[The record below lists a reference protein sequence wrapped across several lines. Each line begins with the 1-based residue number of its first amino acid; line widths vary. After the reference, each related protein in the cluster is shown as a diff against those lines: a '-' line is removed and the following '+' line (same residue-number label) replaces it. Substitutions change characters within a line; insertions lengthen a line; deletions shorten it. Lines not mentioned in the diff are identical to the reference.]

1 MKTMNY
7 NKIYPQYFT
16 LVALGLYILLFIVPS
31 IMGIYYSFTNW
42 NRYSS
47 EIKFIGLENY
57 RVIFSSG
64 SSYFYYIYNT
74 LKFTLISNIV
84 KIIPALFLAILLS
97 GNLKGESIYRAILFF
112 PAILSYL
119 VIGLIFRSMLH
130 PQMGL
135 VNNTLRNLGLDFIT
149 KSWLV
154 DPKWVWPSIFTVDAW
169 RGVGYVM
176 TVFIAGLHSIPKYY
190 YEAADIDGAGFFSKL
205 LYITIPML
213 KPAIVI
219 NLVFGITYGLR
230 VFDII
235 FVLTN
240 GGPGRMTEVINT
252 AIFKEF
258 ALGTYGIGTA
268 LSTIL
273 FVFMGLISII
283 LVKLMSKKEIGL

>member
-1 MKTMNY
+1 MNY

-16 LVALGLYILLFIVPS
+16 FVALVLYILLFIIPS
-31 IMGIYYSFTNW
+31 IIGIYYSFTNW

-47 EIKFIGLENY
+47 EIRFIGLENY
-57 RVIFSSG
+57 KTIFASSG
-64 SSYFYYIYNT
+64 SYLSYLYNT
-74 LKFTLISNIV
+74 LKFTVISNIV
-84 KIIPALFLAILLS
+84 KIIPALFLAIMLS
-97 GNLKGESIYRAILFF
+97 GNLKGESIHRAILFF

-119 VIGLIFRSMLH
+119 VIGLIFRSILH

-135 VNNTLRNLGLDFIT
+135 VNNVFRNMGLDFMV

-154 DPKWVWPSIFTVDAW
+154 DPKWVWTSIFAVDAW

-176 TVFIAGLHSIPKYY
+176 TIFIAGLHSIPKYY
-190 YEAADIDGAGFFSKL
+190 YEAADIDGAGFFPKL
-205 LYITIPML
+205 VYITIPMIR
-213 KPAIVI
+213 PAIII
-219 NLVFGITYGLR
+219 NLIFGITYGLR

-252 AIFKEF
+252 AVFKEF
-258 ALGTYGIGTA
+258 ALGTYGVGTA

-273 FVFMGLISII
+273 FIFMGIVSIL
-283 LVKLMSKKEIGL
+283 LVKLMSRREIGL

>member
-1 MKTMNY
+1 MNH

-16 LVALGLYILLFIVPS
+16 FIALGLYILLFIIPS
-31 IMGIYYSFTNW
+31 VIGMYYSFTNW

-47 EIKFIGLENY
+47 EIRFVGLENY
-57 RVIFSSG
+57 KVIFSSG
-64 SSYFYYIYNT
+64 GNYLFYIYNT
-74 LKFTLISNIV
+74 LRFTVISNIV

-97 GNLKGESIYRAILFF
+97 GNLRGENIHRAILFF

-135 VNNTLRNLGLDFIT
+135 VNNALRSLGLDFMT

-169 RGVGYVM
+169 RGIGYVM
-176 TVFIAGLHSIPKYY
+176 TIFIAGLHSIPRYY
-190 YEAADIDGAGFFSKL
+190 YEAADIDGAGFFPKL
-205 LYITIPML
+205 IYITIPML
-213 KPAIVI
+213 RPAIII

-252 AIFKEF
+252 AVFKEF
-258 ALGTYGIGTA
+258 ALGTYGVGTA

-273 FVFMGLISII
+273 FIFMGFISVI
-283 LVKLMSKKEIGL
+283 LVKLMSRREIGL